1 MLLPYH
7 LPITTFK
14 YKDSEDDEELRFY
27 CGRCDTC
34 PMCGS
39 NPKAEMD
46 PPFPEQT
53 APSVAPRERIL
64 PATVPIALPFT
75 IFVMEAYLQ
84 GGWRHLIIPYII
96 EIVVNRQSFLP
107 SLLVGV
113 VHRQVI
119 PMAPKT
125 YSCTSCPLVNGSTHK
140 VLTSQ
145 RAQHNLELKAHRDR
159 EMEELAHTVST
170 LTLADGTQHDRQS
183 HDMELLADMVT
194 ALALTD
200 EGPNPSHQPS
210 KLFSNRDEFQELHA
224 PNIPAGFNPIPIS
237 EANASIASILRAP
250 LSTPQPLLPTLSVPS
265 PLPSQPTP
273 RRAANRC
280 VKRDEDL
287 IAEIER

>member
-1 MLLPYH
+1 
-7 LPITTFK
+7 
-14 YKDSEDDEELRFY
+14 
-27 CGRCDTC
+27 
-34 PMCGS
+34 
-39 NPKAEMD
+39 
-46 PPFPEQT
+46 
-53 APSVAPRERIL
+53 
-64 PATVPIALPFT
+64 
-75 IFVMEAYLQ
+75 
-84 GGWRHLIIPYII
+84 
-96 EIVVNRQSFLP
+96 
-107 SLLVGV
+107 
-113 VHRQVI
+113 
-119 PMAPKT
+119 MAPKT

-194 ALALTD
+194 VLALTD

-224 PNIPAGFNPIPIS
+224 PNIPVGFNPIPIS

-273 RRAANRC
+273 RRAANRW
-280 VKRDEDL
+280 VKRDKDL
-287 IAEIER
+287 IAEIERQVLEAEDGLVVPETFDPGDADAVASIRLALDTAARAMASAGKSLKGVKKESRLRADVVSKIRLLDMRIAFIGAALPPAPPETAPLPYDAGTSSLKILYIYLC